1 MNMFTKLLETLGNN
15 FWLIIILCLEV
26 ILAVWLLCFARGKK
40 KNRAAEP
47 DGHSVQDV
55 LMCDLSK
62 QDDEVCLL
70 MRRSDKMPVYE
81 MGDIESLLGI
91 SLARLQ
97 EDIASLEPCLHDRKS
112 GRNIWRDYLAWD
124 GKEPMTAEFRM
135 QNGEWITVHVM
146 QSGTKGYD
154 FFAFHKTTEM
164 HRRIQGYEERLMQ
177 AEEANQSKT
186 TFLSRMSHEIR
197 TPMNGIIG
205 MLTLAEGKLEKDNPA
220 MQYLEKVDELSDHLL
235 SLINDILDMSRIE
248 AGRVQLESE
257 PFSLRQ
263 LADRLYDMFAKN
275 LEARGVH
282 YEVRFEDMTVDYVIG
297 DELRISQAIINFLS
311 NAVKFTS
318 EGEIIVTFRQMM
330 RSAGHVD
337 LMVRVHDTGIGMAPE
352 FINRIFRPFEQ
363 ESIETTKRYG
373 GTGLGMAITDHIV
386 RLMGGEIVVES
397 EPGKGSDF
405 SVYLHL
411 PEAEAPEQTAKVK
424 ALSEDDAEEKM
435 QDSFK
440 GRHILLAEDNEINAM
455 IAVEILQEMGAE
467 VDVAENGE
475 VAVERF
481 SAQPAGHYD
490 FILMDVQMPV
500 MDGRTATRHIRALN
514 REDAKTIPIFGLSAD
529 AFVEDERLSKESGM
543 NSHFSKPVDF
553 RRLQKEIGVFLNK
566 DR

>member
-177 AEEANQSKT
+177 AEEAKCRRRKPT
-186 TFLSRMSHEIR
+186 SRKPRSF
-197 TPMNGIIG
+197 
-205 MLTLAEGKLEKDNPA
+205 PA
-220 MQYLEKVDELSDHLL
+220 C
-235 SLINDILDMSRIE
+235 R
-248 AGRVQLESE
+248 
-257 PFSLRQ
+257 
-263 LADRLYDMFAKN
+263 
-275 LEARGVH
+275 
-282 YEVRFEDMTVDYVIG
+282 
-297 DELRISQAIINFLS
+297 
-311 NAVKFTS
+311 
-318 EGEIIVTFRQMM
+318 M
-330 RSAGHVD
+330 RSA
-337 LMVRVHDTGIGMAPE
+337 
-352 FINRIFRPFEQ
+352 
-363 ESIETTKRYG
+363 
-373 GTGLGMAITDHIV
+373 
-386 RLMGGEIVVES
+386 
-397 EPGKGSDF
+397 
-405 SVYLHL
+405 
-411 PEAEAPEQTAKVK
+411 
-424 ALSEDDAEEKM
+424 
-435 QDSFK
+435 
-440 GRHILLAEDNEINAM
+440 
-455 IAVEILQEMGAE
+455 
-467 VDVAENGE
+467 
-475 VAVERF
+475 
-481 SAQPAGHYD
+481 
-490 FILMDVQMPV
+490 
-500 MDGRTATRHIRALN
+500 
-514 REDAKTIPIFGLSAD
+514 
-529 AFVEDERLSKESGM
+529 
-543 NSHFSKPVDF
+543 
-553 RRLQKEIGVFLNK
+553 RR
-566 DR
+566 

>member
-248 AGRVQLESE
+248 AGRVQLES
-257 PFSLRQ
+257 
-263 LADRLYDMFAKN
+263 N
-275 LEARGVH
+275 
-282 YEVRFEDMTVDYVIG
+282 YVIG

>member
-197 TPMNGIIG
+197 TPINGIIG

-248 AGRVQLESE
+248 AGRVQLESK

-282 YEVRFEDMTVDYVIG
+282 CEVRFEDMTVDYVIG